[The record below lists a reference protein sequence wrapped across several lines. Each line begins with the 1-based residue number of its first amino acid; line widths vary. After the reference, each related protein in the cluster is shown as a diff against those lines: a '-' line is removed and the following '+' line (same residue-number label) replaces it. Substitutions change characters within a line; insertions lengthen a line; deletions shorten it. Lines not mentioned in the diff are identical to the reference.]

1 MDYKN
6 LKISEYMDALASSA
20 PAPGGG
26 PVAAFTCAEGAGLCI
41 MVCELSIG
49 KKKFEEYDSLLKEVL
64 SNQKKYKD
72 EFLNLMNQDSIDF
85 KEMEKVF
92 KMPKETEEEK
102 ALRNK
107 AMQDAF
113 KTCLVTP
120 LNVVE
125 LALKSIKET
134 KKIVGKSSALA
145 SSDLEVSALM
155 LEAGAKGALVNVK
168 VNTKYMEDKAYA
180 QEKNKRVDG
189 LINEISKISSEI
201 LDALRK

>member
-6 LKISEYMDALASSA
+6 LKISEYMDSLASSA

-26 PVAAFTCAEGAGLCI
+26 PVAALTCAEGAGLCI

-92 KMPKETEEEK
+92 KMPKETDEEK

-107 AMQDAF
+107 AMQEAF

-125 LALKSIKET
+125 LALKSISET
-134 KKIVGKSSALA
+134 KKIVGKSSSLA

-155 LEAGAKGALVNVK
+155 LEAGARGALVNVK
-168 VNTKYMEDKAYA
+168 VNTKNMEDKVYA
-180 QEKNKRVDG
+180 QEKNAKADE
-189 LINEISKISSEI
+189 LINKISKISSEI

>member
-6 LKISEYMDALASSA
+6 LKISEYMDSLASSA

-26 PVAAFTCAEGAGLCI
+26 PVAALSCAEGAGLCI

-64 SNQKKYKD
+64 LNQKKYKD

-92 KMPKETEEEK
+92 KMPKETDEEI

-107 AMQDAF
+107 AMQEAF

-125 LALKSIKET
+125 LALKSISET
-134 KKIVGKSSALA
+134 KKIVGKSSSLA

-155 LEAGAKGALVNVK
+155 LEAGARGALVNVK
-168 VNTKYMEDKAYA
+168 INTKNMEDKAYA
-180 QEKNKRVDG
+180 QEKNAKADE
-189 LINEISKISSEI
+189 LINKISKISSEI

>member
-6 LKISEYMDALASSA
+6 LKISEYMDLLASNA

-26 PVAAFTCAEGAGLCI
+26 PVSALTCAEGAGLCI

-49 KKKFEEYDSLLKEVL
+49 KKKFEEYDNLLKEVL

-72 EFLNLMNQDSIDF
+72 EYLNLMNEDSIDF

-125 LALKSIKET
+125 LALKSIKKK

-155 LEAGAKGALVNVK
+155 LEAGARGALVNVK

-180 QEKNKRVDG
+180 QEKNKRADELV
-189 LINEISKISSEI
+189 NEISKISSEI
-201 LDALRK
+201 LDELRK